1 VPYEKHKKTKVDQ
14 DAQKGLQRSGIRAV
28 TFASLQMEEDR
39 TDKHHDYNPTWV
51 LSWDYIH
58 REKEPVE
65 TNRGRKTQ
73 SRKNKLQEK

>member
-1 VPYEKHKKTKVDQ
+1 MDQ

-28 TFASLQMEEDR
+28 TFASLQMEKDR

-65 TNRGRKTQ
+65 TN
-73 SRKNKLQEK
+73 